1 MSSIQELVSIE
12 RQNVKELTKKNTKHK
27 LVQKRESNISLNVRR
42 SPRSESVTDKIHLML
57 MKGDLYLGDGSEK
70 DTKI

>member
-27 LVQKRESNISLNVRR
+27 LVQKRERNKSMNDTS
-42 SPRSESVTDKIHLML
+42 SPQSEYVMAKVDSTLTE
-57 MKGDLYLGDGSEK
+57 GGSY
-70 DTKI
+70 